1 MRGLVSGRQSLRLLY
16 TPRPKVHFIVMGLWR
31 SGRKRFQRGVHM
43 DLIYLAVGI
52 AFFLLSLALVAGCEK
67 LRTPR

>member
-1 MRGLVSGRQSLRLLY
+1 
-16 TPRPKVHFIVMGLWR
+16 
-31 SGRKRFQRGVHM
+31 M
-43 DLIYLAVGI
+43 DLIYLAAGI